1 MKTQRGTPVRLGR
14 LTRHESYLPIS
25 MGANRNR
32 NVRAFCKSMSAL
44 IFNRSLSSN
53 QLRRVTA
60 LALFIVL
67 TPLMTT
73 AQGGPPM
80 ITDDTETVPKGH
92 WEINAAFTIE
102 RGSDGRLFGTPL
114 LDINY
119 GLSKNSQLK
128 VEIPW
133 LVLRSD
139 GQGKVSGL
147 GNTNIGVRWR
157 FRDEDETHRVA
168 VSIYPQIEFN
178 NPTSSVRRGLVD
190 KGPEFLMP
198 LQWQTMVGQF
208 AVGGDVGYRFKR
220 GTDEVIYGFIVGR
233 QLSSFVEVL
242 GEIHGIG
249 PSTKFG
255 DSEVVHNL
263 GSRIKLTEHANFIFS
278 AGKSIR
284 SNFDPRFIGYAGVQI
299 NF

>member
-1 MKTQRGTPVRLGR
+1 MEV
-14 LTRHESYLPIS
+14 
-25 MGANRNR
+25 
-32 NVRAFCKSMSAL
+32 NVFQFIKSINL
-44 IFNRSLSSN
+44 KVFHR
-53 QLRRVTA
+53 
-60 LALFIVL
+60 VL
-67 TPLMTT
+67 TLVGLIGGAAWAAA

-92 WEINAAFTIE
+92 WEINTAFTIE
-102 RGSDGRLFGTPL
+102 RGFDGRFFGTPL

-119 GLSKNSQLK
+119 GLSKNTQLK

-133 LVLRSD
+133 LVTRRN
-139 GQGKVSGL
+139 GQRGISGL

-157 FRDEDETHRVA
+157 FRDEDEKHRVA

-198 LQWQTMVGQF
+198 LQWQTMVGKF

-220 GTDEVIYGFIVGR
+220 GPDEIIYGFIVGR
-233 QLSSFVEVL
+233 QLNESVEVL
-242 GEIHGIG
+242 GEIHGTG
-249 PSTKFG
+249 PRAKLS
-255 DSEVVHNL
+255 DSEVVYNF
-263 GSRIKLTEHANFIFS
+263 GSRVKLTEHANLIFS
-278 AGKSIR
+278 AGKSVR

>member
-1 MKTQRGTPVRLGR
+1 MSLYVFVFTRPLKVEPLGR
-14 LTRHESYLPIS
+14 
-25 MGANRNR
+25 G
-32 NVRAFCKSMSAL
+32 
-44 IFNRSLSSN
+44 
-53 QLRRVTA
+53 
-60 LALFIVL
+60 LALTFLIGL
-67 TPLMTT
+67 TSLAAA

-92 WEINAAFTIE
+92 WEINTAFTIE
-102 RGSDGRLFGTPL
+102 RGFDGRMFGTPL

-119 GLSKNSQLK
+119 GLSKNTQLK

-133 LVLRSD
+133 LVLRRN
-139 GQGKVSGL
+139 GQRGISGL

-157 FRDEDETHRVA
+157 FRDETEKQRVA
-168 VSIYPQIEFN
+168 ISIYPQIEFN

-198 LQWQTMVGQF
+198 LQWQTMIGKF

-220 GTDEVIYGFIVGR
+220 GPDEMIYGFIVGR
-233 QLSSFVEVL
+233 EINNSVEVMA
-242 GEIHGIG
+242 EIHGTG
-249 PSTKFG
+249 PRAKLG
-255 DSEVVHNL
+255 DSDVVYNF
-263 GSRIKLTEHANFIFS
+263 GSRIKLTNHANFIFS

-284 SNFDPRFIGYAGVQI
+284 SNFDPRFIGYAGIQI